1 MNFLMRSNTSIQEQR
16 HLAQSYHRRSKIE
29 RLRTIFFNRMLIFK
43 RFAYYVAIPKPYGYG
58 QYVVQPHCILFDYA
72 PYALIPISG
81 VFVSTSAFPQQI
93 SIRRTWIKRLCIYG
107 KINDTKNRK
116 QQNSHSTL
124 LTV

>member
-1 MNFLMRSNTSIQEQR
+1 
-16 HLAQSYHRRSKIE
+16 
-29 RLRTIFFNRMLIFK
+29 MLIFK

-116 QQNSHSTL
+116 QRSEESRVGKECIRQFRSRWSPYHL
-124 LTV
+124 KKKKKKKRQ